1 MSGAISRAPD
11 VSVVIAARN
20 AEATIG
26 ACLQSLALQTYT
38 SHDVIVVNDG
48 STDGTATVAQTLGA
62 TVLETTGIGASAA
75 RNLGIRHAPGR
86 IVAFTDADCTVP
98 PTWLATLVDTL
109 DSTGATGAGGPQ
121 RNVFPDDASG
131 GAAFDAF
138 FRLAS
143 IVSDYTRAGGRVR
156 EVTHN
161 ASCNS
166 AYLTEALTAVGGF
179 TDGMWPGEDVDLDL
193 RLRARGAR
201 LLFVPG
207 AIVHHHRPGTLAWF
221 RRMMR
226 RYGAAERALVR
237 RHGRTRRIDYVPAAT
252 VSVGL
257 AHGLYLVPALRPWIA
272 AVDVIAVA
280 IALGALV
287 VTTPPR
293 HWVAVVTFS
302 VTALWAWHIGWW
314 RGAEAHA

>member
-1 MSGAISRAPD
+1 MTAPD

-20 AEATIG
+20 AEATLG
-26 ACLQSLALQTYT
+26 ACLQSLARQTYA
-38 SHDVIVVNDG
+38 SHEVIVVDDG
-48 STDGTATVAQTLGA
+48 STDGTAALARTHGA
-62 TVLETTGIGASAA
+62 TVLETAGAGASAA
-75 RNLGIRHAPGR
+75 RNIGVRHASGR
-86 IVAFTDADCTVP
+86 VVAFTDADCTVP
-98 PTWLATLVDTL
+98 STWLATLVETL

-121 RNVFPDDASG
+121 RNVFPPDVSS

-143 IVSDYTRAGGRVR
+143 IVSDYTRSGGGVR
-156 EVTHN
+156 EVAHN

-166 AYLTEALTAVGGF
+166 AYVTGAVTAIGGF
-179 TDGMWPGEDVDLDL
+179 TEGMWPGEDVDLDL
-193 RLRARGAR
+193 RLRSRGAT
-201 LLFVPG
+201 LLFVPD

-252 VSVGL
+252 VGIGL
-257 AHGLYLVPALRPWIA
+257 AHGLYLVPALRPWVA
-272 AVDVIAVA
+272 AVDVLGLA
-280 IALGALV
+280 IALGALA

-293 HWVAVVTFS
+293 HWLAVAAFT
-302 VTALWAWHIGWW
+302 VTALWSWHVGWW
-314 RGAEAHA
+314 RGAEAPA